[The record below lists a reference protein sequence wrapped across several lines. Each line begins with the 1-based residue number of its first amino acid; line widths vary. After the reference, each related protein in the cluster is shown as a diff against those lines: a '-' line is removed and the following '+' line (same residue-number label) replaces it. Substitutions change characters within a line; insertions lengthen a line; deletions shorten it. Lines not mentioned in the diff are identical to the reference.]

1 MPRQALFA
9 TENGPKVKLNDLLA
23 GIGSVSW
30 FTRVCD
36 FEAQEGP
43 IGPLRTILTV
53 KACRL
58 FVQLVTEGV
67 TKKLFP
73 RTMVDGLMVFSAYR
87 QETK

>member
-9 TENGPKVKLNDLLA
+9 TENGPKVKLSDLLA

-30 FTRVCD
+30 FTRVSG
-36 FEAQEGP
+36 FETQEG
-43 IGPLRTILTV
+43 GPLKTILTV

-67 TKKLFP
+67 TKKFVP
-73 RTMVDGLMVFSAYR
+73 RPMVDGLMLFSAYR
-87 QETK
+87 QETE